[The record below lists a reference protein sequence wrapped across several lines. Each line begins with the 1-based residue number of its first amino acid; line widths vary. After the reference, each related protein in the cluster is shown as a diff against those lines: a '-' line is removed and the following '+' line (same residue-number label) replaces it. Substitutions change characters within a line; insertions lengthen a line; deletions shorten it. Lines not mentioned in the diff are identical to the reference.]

1 MGRYGASLFD
11 YAFVYQLRIFL
22 GTLIRSNSAGIER
35 LPAMELR
42 QGVRASLQLRFE
54 VDVESSRT
62 FLKENVQ
69 EPPLKVVRA
78 FQHEDGTA
86 LVHLHNVSGGI
97 LGGDQLS
104 LSVEV
109 GPAANVLLT
118 TTGATRV
125 YRSSGKASSASQHN
139 KMSVAEDGLLEYL
152 PDELIPFGGAR
163 YLQDTVV
170 KLEAGAGLFWWEI
183 VTPGREA
190 RQEIFEYEKLET
202 RARIEAQ
209 CRLIAA
215 EAICLSPV
223 DHEMSALARLG
234 PYRYFATFYIC
245 RAGIDAKSW
254 RNLEN
259 ILVEVVHR
267 RTCQGKILWGVSSL
281 VSDGLVVRCVS
292 RNGREILPGLR
303 ELWSRAKVYL
313 YGREAILPRKV
324 N

>member
-1 MGRYGASLFD
+1 
-11 YAFVYQLRIFL
+11 L
-22 GTLIRSNSAGIER
+22 GILIHSNSTEIER
-35 LPAMELR
+35 PPASESR

-54 VDVESSRT
+54 VAAGSDRT
-62 FLKENVQ
+62 VLEENVQ

-109 GPAANVLLT
+109 GPAANALVT

-125 YRSSGKASSASQHN
+125 YRCSGKASGASQHN
-139 KMSVAEDGLLEYL
+139 KLFVAENGLLEYL

-163 YLQDTVV
+163 FLQDSVV
-170 KLEAGAGLFWWEI
+170 KLEDGAGLFWWEI

-190 RQEIFEYEKLET
+190 RQEIFEYENLEM
-202 RARIEAQ
+202 RARIEAPS
-209 CRLIAA
+209 RLIAA

-223 DHEMSALARLG
+223 GQEISSLARLG

-245 RAGIDAKSW
+245 RAGIEAKFW
-254 RNLEN
+254 RHLEN
-259 ILVEVVHR
+259 ILMEAVHR
-267 RTCQGKILWGVSSL
+267 RTHHGEILWSVSTL

-303 ELWSRAKVYL
+303 ELWSRAKVHL